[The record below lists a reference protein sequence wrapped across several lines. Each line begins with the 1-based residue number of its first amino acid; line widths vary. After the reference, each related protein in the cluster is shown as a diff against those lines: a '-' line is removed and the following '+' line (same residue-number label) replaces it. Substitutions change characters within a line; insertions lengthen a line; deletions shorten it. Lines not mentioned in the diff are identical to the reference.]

1 MARKKIVF
9 VIVEG
14 PSDADAMDAII
25 SRILDKDMVYV
36 HIVHGDITTENGVTT
51 TNIVSRVTDE
61 VKSFVASNPFTKKD
75 FKEIIHIVDTDGA
88 FIPDECVLAD
98 VTLSKVRYSLTEIR
112 TQNPTS
118 IVDRNHR
125 KAANL
130 NRLYSSSTIWDIPY
144 RVFYMS
150 CNLDHVLYDKL
161 NCSDEEKR
169 YNALQ
174 FARKYGN
181 DLVGFLVYISTSD
194 FSVMKGYK
202 ESWEFIKESLHSL
215 ERYTNFGL
223 FFSDSAKD

>member
-14 PSDADAMDAII
+14 PSDADALDAII
-25 SRILDKDMVYV
+25 SRILDKDMVHV
-36 HIVHGDITTENGVTT
+36 HIVHGDLTTEHGVTT
-51 TNIVSRVTDE
+51 TNIISRVVE
-61 VKSFVASNPFTKKD
+61 EIQSFVASNPFTQKD

-88 FIPDECVLAD
+88 FIPDECVLEDKAQ
-98 VTLSKVRYSLTEIR
+98 SKAQYALTEIR
-112 TQNPTS
+112 TSNLTS

-130 NRLYSSSTIWDIPY
+130 NRLYSCTQVWSIPY

-150 CNLDHVLYDKL
+150 CNLDHVLYNKL

-174 FARKYGN
+174 FAKKYRN
-181 DLVGFLVYISTSD
+181 DLVGFLAYISTSD
-194 FSVMKGYK
+194 FSVANSYQ
-202 ESWEFIKESLHSL
+202 ESWAFIKESLHSL
-215 ERYTNFGL
+215 ERHTNLGL
-223 FFSDSAKD
+223 FFNDSET